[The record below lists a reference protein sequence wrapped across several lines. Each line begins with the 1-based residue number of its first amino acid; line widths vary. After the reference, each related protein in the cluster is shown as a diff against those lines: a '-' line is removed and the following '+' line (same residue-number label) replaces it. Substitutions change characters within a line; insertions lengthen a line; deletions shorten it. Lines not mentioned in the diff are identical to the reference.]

1 MELTPQEE
9 EVLAY
14 LEELVA
20 TKAVKLSSDAE
31 PLLIRKF
38 HWINKG
44 SMYGLMMKLAKVM
57 KRRRQEK
64 IEKSGD
70 AVPYAPKM
78 LTAEILTNAKRDLE
92 ERYKEYV
99 PKLYNRDLYKPRF
112 EDLSVIPVV
121 NDTNENPIIA
131 RASIR
136 ISEEMFW
143 YGRKTFWFTY
153 NIWQSGM
160 VLPVEK
166 ETELTSPTGKHAYM
180 QPVNEWVEALLAA
193 NK

>member
-1 MELTPQEE
+1 MFKLTHQEE

-20 TKAVKLSSDAE
+20 TKAVKMSSDAE

-38 HWINKG
+38 HWLNKG
-44 SMYGLMMKLAKVM
+44 SIYGLMMKLAKVM
-57 KRRRQEK
+57 KHRRQEK
-64 IEKSGD
+64 IEKSDD
-70 AVPYAPKM
+70 AAGKAPKM
-78 LTAEILTNAKRDLE
+78 LTTEVLTAAKRDLE

-112 EDLSVIPVV
+112 EDLSIIPVV
-121 NDTNENPIIA
+121 NDNSENPIIA

-160 VLPVEK
+160 VFPVEK

-180 QPVNEWVEALLAA
+180 QPVTEWVEA